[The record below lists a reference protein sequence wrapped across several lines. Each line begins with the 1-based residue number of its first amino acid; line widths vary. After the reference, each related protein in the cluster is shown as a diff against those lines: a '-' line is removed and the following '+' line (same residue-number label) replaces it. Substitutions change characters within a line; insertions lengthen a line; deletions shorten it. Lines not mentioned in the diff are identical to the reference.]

1 MSLTGSR
8 QLLPFIFYTMRLD
21 DRQRFPSGMEEYLEY
36 YGWHFSK
43 KMCEW
48 AVSKMYKIEG
58 NTKKYIDPISKDQLD
73 GMMKTYG
80 VKLECKFDYDCVFV
94 ANMAKADFLWSTLQ
108 DERQLLLYV
117 KDYTEDPDG
126 YEGLPFTRFYA
137 DCIGSGIAIPW
148 EDVI

>member
-1 MSLTGSR
+1 
-8 QLLPFIFYTMRLD
+8 MRLD
-21 DRQRFPSGMEEYLEY
+21 YKETFPSGMEEYLSY

-48 AVSKMYKIEG
+48 AVSNMYKMNGRNKE
-58 NTKKYIDPISKDQLD
+58 YIDPITKDRLVDMQ
-73 GMMKTYG
+73 KVYN
-80 VKLECKFDYDCVFV
+80 VKLSNKFEYDNLFV
-94 ANMAKADFLWSTLQ
+94 ANMVKADFWGSAIQ
-108 DERQLLLYV
+108 DEIALLKYV

-137 DCIGSGIAIPW
+137 DCIGSGTPIPW